1 MCTQCVLNVY
11 PMYTVYLMCPAGA
24 SSVVLT
30 DKDTRPAEA
39 NLRLNRGNLEGN
51 NISITT
57 LEWGESVLTFD
68 PPFDVILAADVV
80 YIEGVFSA
88 LIQTL
93 ADLSSPDSVV
103 LLCCK
108 RRYERYDRF
117 FDLLSASGVFEHEVI
132 SSWLGRDDIKL
143 HKLRRINLPMHNY
156 KMEAL

>member
-1 MCTQCVLNVY
+1 MYSTLLHVLYSV
-11 PMYTVYLMCPAGA
+11 GA

-39 NLRLNRGNLEGN
+39 NLQHNRHNLEGSD
-51 NISITT
+51 ISVTT
-57 LEWGESVLTFD
+57 LEWGESVLNFD

-117 FDLLSASGVFEHEVI
+117 FQLLSDSGEFEYEVV
-132 SSWLGRDDIKL
+132 STWPEREDIRI
-143 HKLRRINLPMHNY
+143 HKLRRIQMKH
-156 KMEAL
+156 

>member
-1 MCTQCVLNVY
+1 MVLSLARSCVLHV
-11 PMYTVYLMCPAGA
+11 GA

-39 NLRLNRGNLEGN
+39 NLQHNRHNLEGN
-51 NISITT
+51 NISVTT
-57 LEWGESVLTFD
+57 LEWGQSVLTFD

-93 ADLSSPDSVV
+93 TDLSNLDSVV

-117 FDLLSASGVFEHEVI
+117 FQLLSDSREFEYEVI
-132 SSWLGRDDIKL
+132 STWLEREDIKL
-143 HKLRRINLPMHNY
+143 HKLRRIQM
-156 KMEAL
+156 KR